1 MMKALKREAYWLGR
15 SVMMSLLVNLFIE
28 SASRKSIFAA
38 VGYLVLHPVIFLLNG
53 LIVLLPYMLVFLT
66 RRRYFIMVAVS
77 AAWCCAGVVNGFL
90 LTFRTTPFTAAD
102 LRLIKYALNMLTMYM
117 TWWQIIL
124 AAAGI
129 IGAVLAC
136 VWCYRKAPVIEEG
149 LNLPVKVAVAAAS
162 LVVVIGTVS
171 LAMGTGVLAIHFG
184 NIGQA
189 FRSYGFP
196 YCFSVSLFH
205 TGISKP
211 KTYDVETMTQIEK
224 ELSGEQAYTSIQG
237 QKPNVIMLQLE
248 SFFDPLQYRNYE
260 FQNDPVPFF
269 RYLKDKY
276 PSGYLSV
283 PSVGAGTANTE
294 FECITAMN
302 LDFFGPGEYPY
313 KTVLQK
319 TSCESVAFDLKE
331 LGYGAHAIH
340 NNEGTFYDRHKVFSQ
355 LGFDTFTPIEYMY
368 NVERNPT
375 GWCKDKI
382 LIGEIEKNL
391 NSTDGPDFIYTIS
404 VQGHGAYPDFEY
416 YCSQV
421 SEMDQFIQNLVFA
434 LNRRKEPTVLIMY
447 GDHLPGFSWE
457 AADMKNN
464 SLFQTQ
470 YVVWNNLGLP
480 IVHRTVEAY
489 QLASY
494 VLEMLDIH
502 EGTMV
507 RYHQGYLTGQ
517 IGDKQQYLD
526 DMKLLEYDILYGK
539 HDIYEGNSPF
549 QATNLHMGI
558 DPIEV
563 TKVVYEEPDLLIF
576 GENFNEYSKV
586 FLGDKQLETT
596 YVWPELILV
605 RDVAR
610 DTYRKEKDTLSVKQ
624 VGKDKVPLGEAQ
636 IRLP

>member
-15 SVMMSLLVNLFIE
+15 SVMVSLLVNLFIE

-90 LTFRTTPFTAAD
+90 LIFRTTPFTAAD

-162 LVVVIGTVS
+162 LVLVIGTVS

-211 KTYDVETMTQIEK
+211 KTYDVETMTQIER
-224 ELSGEQAYTSIQG
+224 ELSGEQAYTSIRG

-539 HDIYEGNSPF
+539 HDIYEGSSPF

>member
-1 MMKALKREAYWLGR
+1 MKALKREAYWLGR

-53 LIVLLPYMLVFLT
+53 LIILLPYMLVFLT
-66 RRRYFIMVAVS
+66 RRRYFVMAAVS
-77 AAWCCAGVVNGFL
+77 VAWCCAGVVNGFL

-136 VWCYRKAPVIEEG
+136 VWCYRKAPVIEKG

-269 RYLKDKY
+269 RYLKEKY

>member
-1 MMKALKREAYWLGR
+1 MKALKREAYWLGR
-15 SVMMSLLVNLFIE
+15 SVMVSLLVNLFIE

-77 AAWCCAGVVNGFL
+77 AVWCCAGVVNGFL

-136 VWCYRKAPVIEEG
+136 VWCYRRAPVIEEG
-149 LNLPVKVAVAAAS
+149 LNLPVKAAVAVSS
-162 LVVVIGTVS
+162 LVIVIGTVS

-211 KTYDVETMTQIEK
+211 KTYDAETMTQIEK

-260 FQNDPVPFF
+260 FQKDPVPFF

-340 NNEGTFYDRHKVFSQ
+340 NNEGTFYDRHKVFAQ

-421 SEMDQFIQNLVFA
+421 SEMDQFIQNLVFT

>member
-1 MMKALKREAYWLGR
+1 MKALKREAYWLGR
-15 SVMMSLLVNLFIE
+15 SVMVSLLVNLFIE

-90 LTFRTTPFTAAD
+90 LIFRTTPFTAAD

-162 LVVVIGTVS
+162 LVLVIGTVS

-211 KTYDVETMTQIEK
+211 KTYDVETMTQIER
-224 ELSGEQAYTSIQG
+224 ELSGEQAYTSIRG

-539 HDIYEGNSPF
+539 HDIYEGSSPF

>member
-1 MMKALKREAYWLGR
+1 
-15 SVMMSLLVNLFIE
+15 MS
-28 SASRKSIFAA
+28 
-38 VGYLVLHPVIFLLNG
+38 YLAMHPVIFMLNG
-53 LIVLLPYMLVFLT
+53 LIILLPYMLVFLT
-66 RRRYFIMVAVS
+66 RRRYFVLAAMSAV
-77 AAWCCAGVVNGFL
+77 WCGAGVVNGFL

-102 LRLIKYALNMLTMYM
+102 FRLVKYAMNMLTMYM

-124 AAAGI
+124 AVVGI
-129 IGAVLAC
+129 LLAVVAC
-136 VWCYRKAPVIEEG
+136 VWCYRKAPVVKETLG
-149 LNLPVKVAVAAAS
+149 LPAKAAVAVTS
-162 LVVVIGTVS
+162 LVIVIGSVS
-171 LAMGTGVLAIHFG
+171 LAMGTGILAVHFG

-189 FRSYGFP
+189 FRTYGFP

-211 KTYDVETMTQIEK
+211 KTYDEETMAQIEK
-224 ELSGEQAYTSIQG
+224 ELSGEQAYTAVQG

-260 FQNDPVPFF
+260 FEKDPVPFF

-319 TSCESVAFDLKE
+319 TPCESVAFDLKE

-340 NNEGTFYDRHKVFSQ
+340 NNEGTFYDRHKVFAQ
-355 LGFDTFTPIEYMY
+355 LGFDTFTPVEYMY
-368 NVERNPT
+368 DVERNPT

-391 NSTDGPDFIYTIS
+391 DSTDGPDFIYTIS

-421 SEMDQFIQNLVFA
+421 SEMDQFIQNLVFT

-447 GDHLPGFSWE
+447 GDHLPGFTWE

-470 YVVWNNLGLP
+470 YVIWNNLGLP
-480 IVHRTVEAY
+480 ITHRTVEAY

>member
-1 MMKALKREAYWLGR
+1 MKALKREAYWLGR

-136 VWCYRKAPVIEEG
+136 VWCYQKAPVIEEG

-162 LVVVIGTVS
+162 LVLVIGTVS

-368 NVERNPT
+368 DVERNPT

-464 SLFQTQ
+464 SLIQTQ

-539 HDIYEGNSPF
+539 HDIYEGSSPF

>member
-1 MMKALKREAYWLGR
+1 MKALKREAYWLGR

-53 LIVLLPYMLVFLT
+53 LIILLPYMLVFLT
-66 RRRYFIMVAVS
+66 RRRYFVMAAVS
-77 AAWCCAGVVNGFL
+77 MVWCCAGVVNGFL

-124 AAAGI
+124 AAAGT

-136 VWCYRKAPVIEEG
+136 VWCYRKAPVIEKG

-269 RYLKDKY
+269 RYLKEKY

-319 TSCESVAFDLKE
+319 TSCL
-331 LGYGAHAIH
+331 
-340 NNEGTFYDRHKVFSQ
+340 R
-355 LGFDTFTPIEYMY
+355 
-368 NVERNPT
+368 
-375 GWCKDKI
+375 
-382 LIGEIEKNL
+382 
-391 NSTDGPDFIYTIS
+391 
-404 VQGHGAYPDFEY
+404 
-416 YCSQV
+416 
-421 SEMDQFIQNLVFA
+421 
-434 LNRRKEPTVLIMY
+434 
-447 GDHLPGFSWE
+447 
-457 AADMKNN
+457 
-464 SLFQTQ
+464 
-470 YVVWNNLGLP
+470 VW
-480 IVHRTVEAY
+480 
-489 QLASY
+489 
-494 VLEMLDIH
+494 
-502 EGTMV
+502 
-507 RYHQGYLTGQ
+507 
-517 IGDKQQYLD
+517 
-526 DMKLLEYDILYGK
+526 
-539 HDIYEGNSPF
+539 
-549 QATNLHMGI
+549 
-558 DPIEV
+558 
-563 TKVVYEEPDLLIF
+563 LLI
-576 GENFNEYSKV
+576 
-586 FLGDKQLETT
+586 
-596 YVWPELILV
+596 
-605 RDVAR
+605 
-610 DTYRKEKDTLSVKQ
+610 
-624 VGKDKVPLGEAQ
+624 
-636 IRLP
+636 

>member
-1 MMKALKREAYWLGR
+1 MKALKREAYWLGR
-15 SVMMSLLVNLFIE
+15 SVMVSLLVNLFIE

-162 LVVVIGTVS
+162 LVLVIGTVS

-211 KTYDVETMTQIEK
+211 KTYDVETMTQIER
-224 ELSGEQAYTSIQG
+224 ELSGEQAYTSIRG

-319 TSCESVAFDLKE
+319 TLCESVAFDLKE

-368 NVERNPT
+368 DVERNPT

-526 DMKLLEYDILYGK
+526 GMKLLEYDILYGK
-539 HDIYEGNSPF
+539 HDIYEGSSPF

>member
-1 MMKALKREAYWLGR
+1 MKALKREAYWLGR
-15 SVMMSLLVNLFIE
+15 SVMVSLLVNLFIE

-124 AAAGI
+124 AAAGT

-136 VWCYRKAPVIEEG
+136 VWCYRKAPVIEKG

-211 KTYDVETMTQIEK
+211 KTYDVETMTQIER
-224 ELSGEQAYTSIQG
+224 ELSGEQAYTSIRG

>member
-1 MMKALKREAYWLGR
+1 MKALKREAYWLGR
-15 SVMMSLLVNLFIE
+15 SVMVSLLVNLFIE

-77 AAWCCAGVVNGFL
+77 AVWCCAGVVNGFL

-124 AAAGI
+124 ASAGI

-149 LNLPVKVAVAAAS
+149 LNLPVKAAVAVSS
-162 LVVVIGTVS
+162 LVIVIGTVS

-211 KTYDVETMTQIEK
+211 KTYDAETMTQIEK

-260 FQNDPVPFF
+260 FQKDPVPFF

-421 SEMDQFIQNLVFA
+421 SEMDQFIQNLVFT

-494 VLEMLDIH
+494 VLEMLDIQ

-610 DTYRKEKDTLSVKQ
+610 DTYQKEKETLSVKQ

>member
-1 MMKALKREAYWLGR
+1 MKALKREAYWLGR

-489 QLASY
+489 QLTSY

-539 HDIYEGNSPF
+539 HDIYEGSSPF

>member
-1 MMKALKREAYWLGR
+1 MKALKREAYWLGR

-136 VWCYRKAPVIEEG
+136 VWCYRKAPVIEKG

>member
-1 MMKALKREAYWLGR
+1 MKALKREAYWLGR

-171 LAMGTGVLAIHFG
+171 LAMGAGVLAIHFG

>member
-1 MMKALKREAYWLGR
+1 MKALKREAYWLGR
-15 SVMMSLLVNLFIE
+15 SVMVSLLVNLFIE

-77 AAWCCAGVVNGFL
+77 AVWCCAGVVNGFL

-149 LNLPVKVAVAAAS
+149 LNLPVKAAVAVIS
-162 LVVVIGTVS
+162 LVTVIGTVS

-260 FQNDPVPFF
+260 FQKDPVPFF

-421 SEMDQFIQNLVFA
+421 SEMDQFIQNLVFT

-563 TKVVYEEPDLLIF
+563 TKVVYEESDLLIF